1 MTPAAFTPLAIQPQT
16 QPPKQ
21 PRSATHLGNASSSAS
36 SRLPSNALR
45 SRCAS
50 PPTFFL
56 CGVPPAPSS
65 FSGPAP
71 TASSATVPGLPSP
84 RPLLR
89 PLGTAARFGLLAVR
103 RRIRRHQAR
112 PRPQAPLAQPVCG
125 FQQRLSH
132 HPRPSPR
139 PHSCCWRLRRAS
151 HRLLRPLRRLR
162 HHARSQSAPTM
173 PRQAVH
179 PHLAHE
185 PFAASA
191 VGCARWGHRRIHNL
205 FSVNGH
211 RRIDVAHR
219 RPAARLGPARPVPSL
234 SLHLHHRR
242 RPRLSAH
249 PFTILC
255 MPTHSPASRP
265 LSPPSPPPSTP
276 ATPAP
281 VRGSTTPTTTPLP
294 ACADVGPS
302 LHRRHLCSP
311 CILPPPPTLHPLP
324 PPPHRSGPI
333 HRPPRPN
340 PDPSSYPS
348 LPLIIDSPNAVAT
361 HSPAFSRLAPKPTSS
376 TLAAGSV
383 LAAILSI
390 PPSAR
395 SRHHH
400 YIPYKQRITL
410 PCCCPS
416 PVPLL
421 QSPPPSH
428 QIRRAL
434 YHSPHPPPAGL
445 TAQLAGLLFRRGSA
459 AQHCS
464 RRM

>member
-255 MPTHSPASRP
+255 MPTHSLASRP
-265 LSPPSPPPSTP
+265 LVSAISAALDARNSRARPREHDPHDDYATRVRRRRSFPSPTPPLLPIYSAPFSPFPSRRPLPRRPQVFPRAGRCHQGQARALNSRRPPSI
-276 ATPAP
+276 ANVVRP
-281 VRGSTTPTTTPLP
+281 V
-294 ACADVGPS
+294 
-302 LHRRHLCSP
+302 
-311 CILPPPPTLHPLP
+311 PPTRLRARTDFA
-324 PPPHRSGPI
+324 PHVG
-333 HRPPRPN
+333 
-340 PDPSSYPS
+340 
-348 LPLIIDSPNAVAT
+348 
-361 HSPAFSRLAPKPTSS
+361 
-376 TLAAGSV
+376 AA
-383 LAAILSI
+383 
-390 PPSAR
+390 
-395 SRHHH
+395 
-400 YIPYKQRITL
+400 
-410 PCCCPS
+410 
-416 PVPLL
+416 
-421 QSPPPSH
+421 
-428 QIRRAL
+428 
-434 YHSPHPPPAGL
+434 
-445 TAQLAGLLFRRGSA
+445 
-459 AQHCS
+459 
-464 RRM
+464 